1 MPSTYKRKT
10 DRQSWSEEA
19 MSRALEA
26 LRNGTCGYLK
36 AAKQFNVPKST
47 LERRF
52 KNKNK
57 QALDHSK
64 QLGSRKLTFPM
75 ELEKQLVDYVK
86 NMEAMLYGR
95 TTRSIRS
102 LAYQIA
108 VRNNIV
114 HHFNNETK
122 LAGWHWLH
130 SFLKRN
136 NLSLRSPEA
145 TSAAR
150 AQGFNREA
158 VGSFFDILKSLQEK
172 HNFPPSRI
180 FNVDETGIT
189 TVQSRPSKIIAA
201 RGRKQVG
208 SLTSA
213 ERGELTTVVICMS
226 PSGIF
231 VPPMLIFPRVRMK
244 PQFADG
250 TPPGS
255 LSVCHKSG
263 WMQLEL
269 FEKWFDHFVHHT
281 QTSKS
286 NPVLLILDGH
296 KTHTQNIATIEKA
309 RQNGV
314 TILCLP
320 PHTSHRMQPLDV
332 SFMGPLT
339 TFYTQ
344 EVEIWLRNHPGRR
357 ITINEVGSL
366 FAKAYLRGSTPLNAI
381 NGFKKTGLY
390 PLDHTVF
397 TEDMYAAALPT
408 SYDPPQNNDSTEND
422 AVAAVSPEMEDAME
436 QIQRDFVREST
447 PDEQIITQV
456 EKPSTSSMCNLISPE
471 TIAPYPKA
479 KNVKLSKKKVSRKGK
494 AAILTSTPYKEELEK
509 SLVQKNR
516 KNNADKMKT
525 NRITFKNKNAAN
537 NSSSK
542 GKKQES
548 NVTKARVSRTQ
559 SSSSESDVDVECLF
573 CGNNYS
579 KDHCGEGWI
588 MCCRC
593 GKWAHDECAGVES
606 DDDDEFTCDICLQ
619 K

>member
-1 MPSTYKRKT
+1 
-10 DRQSWSEEA
+10 
-19 MSRALEA
+19 
-26 LRNGTCGYLK
+26 
-36 AAKQFNVPKST
+36 
-47 LERRF
+47 
-52 KNKNK
+52 
-57 QALDHSK
+57 
-64 QLGSRKLTFPM
+64 
-75 ELEKQLVDYVK
+75 
-86 NMEAMLYGR
+86 
-95 TTRSIRS
+95 
-102 LAYQIA
+102 
-108 VRNNIV
+108 
-114 HHFNNETK
+114 
-122 LAGWHWLH
+122 
-130 SFLKRN
+130 
-136 NLSLRSPEA
+136 
-145 TSAAR
+145 
-150 AQGFNREA
+150 
-158 VGSFFDILKSLQEK
+158 
-172 HNFPPSRI
+172 
-180 FNVDETGIT
+180 
-189 TVQSRPSKIIAA
+189 
-201 RGRKQVG
+201 
-208 SLTSA
+208 
-213 ERGELTTVVICMS
+213 
-226 PSGIF
+226 
-231 VPPMLIFPRVRMK
+231 MLIFPRVRMK

-408 SYDPPQNNDSTEND
+408 SYDPPQNNDTTEND
-422 AVAAVSPEMEDAME
+422 AVAAVPSEMEDAME

-456 EKPSTSSMCNLISPE
+456 GKPSTSSMCNLISPE
-471 TIAPYPKA
+471 TITPYPKA

-516 KNNADKMKT
+516 KSNADKMKT
-525 NRITFKNKNAAN
+525 NRTTFKNKNAAN

-548 NVTKARVSRTQ
+548 NVTKVRVSRTQ

-593 GKWAHDECAGVES
+593 GKWAHDECACVES